1 MPDRDYANKWVTRR
15 TTAYVFGLAS
25 LTGLYACLPAWKEY
39 SVYADYADA
48 PSQIHAGLSVV
59 LGWLLV
65 FRTNTAYSRWWEA
78 RTLWGA
84 LVNAS
89 RNLAIK
95 LCNLGA
101 VSSDRLERSNK
112 LLVAFPLALRSVLRG
127 EVATKLP
134 EEVKQLIGNTRHVAL
149 DLVDQLYAILAAA
162 KRDGQIDG
170 DELRVI
176 DAELLRFLDIT
187 GGCERIQKTRI
198 VTSYRVFARQCV
210 WIFLLTLPWGIAD
223 DFGLWTIPL
232 TAIIAYFMLGLE
244 VVAEHVEEPFGYDD
258 DDLDLDGMCL
268 TIRRSVQE
276 VFDHRKQA

>member
-1 MPDRDYANKWVTRR
+1 MPKQKPAVQRGTGR
-15 TTAYVFGLAS
+15 TTAYVFFLAA
-25 LTGLYACLPAWKEY
+25 LTGAYAALPVWKEH
-39 SVYADYADA
+39 SVYQDWADA

-89 RNLAIK
+89 RNLSLK
-95 LCNLGA
+95 LCNLGRI
-101 VSSDRLERSNK
+101 SCERLERAK
-112 LLVAFPLALRSVLRG
+112 LLLIAFPTALRCILRD

-134 EEVKQLIGNTRHVAL
+134 DEIRQLVGTPRHVGL
-149 DLVDQLYAILAAA
+149 ELVDQLYGMVADA
-162 KRDGQIDG
+162 KRAGEIDG
-170 DELRVI
+170 DDLRVI
-176 DAELLRFLDIT
+176 DSELLRFLDIA

-198 VTSYRVFARQCV
+198 VKSYKVFARQCV
-210 WIFLLTLPWGIAD
+210 WIFLLSLPWGIVN
-223 DFGLWTIPL
+223 DFGYWTVPI
-232 TAIIAYFMLGLE
+232 TMIIAYFMLGLE

-268 TIRRSVQE
+268 TIRNSVEE
-276 VFDHRKQA
+276 VFHHRKK